1 MTRLKKMLLKK
12 YDKQK
17 TVNYMGG
24 VSFNMSPLETLKM
37 VASSS
42 MFMEPK
48 YYQKE
53 SADKYEGTIVLD
65 KLVEKYSL
73 FSIKDNVK
81 PSDLTRK
88 CISEALDFDFGKTIE
103 LALELRREY
112 LVRVVPQLIMV
123 MAAAHPSRA
132 RFDEEHPGEF
142 RRINLAVMQRADEP
156 AIQFACW
163 LYLHDF
169 DKKGIPSILK
179 RSWKDRVEKMS
190 AYEAAKYKNAE
201 TGLINLVRI
210 CHAKGDVV
218 ADLMKDGKVEVKED
232 EKTWENLRSAGKTF
246 AEIMEEI
253 RLPHM
258 ALLRNL
264 RNIMEESPSYDKV
277 KDVAEL
283 LKSGVKN
290 GKQFPFRY
298 YAALKALGS
307 DNENPIIND
316 ALEECIDIAT
326 EEMPKLKGK
335 TICLSDNSGS
345 AWGAF
350 TSEYGSNQI
359 AVIDNISSV
368 IAARQSDEGYVGKF
382 GDKLKIYP
390 VSKRNGVLSQAE
402 RISENGYSDVGGST
416 ENGIWLFFKNAI
428 KNNEWYDNIFVFSD
442 QQAGHGGLYG
452 EGDSYVINGEKYN
465 VAFTIYVDVMKLLQR
480 YRSKVNPK
488 VNFFT
493 VQTAGYNNAVVPEF
507 IYRGAVLCG
516 WTGKETL
523 FASKL
528 IEQWD
533 EIERRKEST
542 EFKNAEQSC
551 EEDGDDD
558 VQ

>member
-1 MTRLKKMLLKK
+1 MTRLKKMLPKK
-12 YDKQK
+12 YDDKK

-24 VSFNMSPLETLKM
+24 VSFKLSPLETLKM

-53 SADKYEGTIVLD
+53 GVSSGREKAVVVNS
-65 KLVEKYSL
+65 LVGKYSVMPTGDGG
-73 FSIKDNVK
+73 IT
-81 PSDLTRK
+81 PSGLTKR
-88 CISEALDFDFGKTIE
+88 CVAEALDFDFGKTLE
-103 LALELRREY
+103 LALELREGY

-132 RFDEEHPGEF
+132 KFDEEHPGEF
-142 RRINLAVMQRADEP
+142 RRINLAVMKRADEP
-156 AIQFACW
+156 AVQLACW

-169 DKKGIPSILK
+169 KKNGIPSVLK
-179 RSWKDRVEKMS
+179 RSWKDRVEKMT
-190 AYEAAKYKNAE
+190 AYEANKYKNAE

-218 ADLMKDGKVEVKED
+218 ADLMKDGTIDIED
-232 EKTWENLRSAGKTF
+232 NEKTWENLRSAGKTF
-246 AEIMEEI
+246 AEIMKEI

-264 RNIMEESPSYDKV
+264 RNILEENPSSGKV
-277 KDVAEL
+277 KEIAEL
-283 LKSGVKN
+283 LKAGVK
-290 GKQFPFRY
+290 GGRQFPFRY
-298 YAALKALGS
+298 DSARKALL
-307 DNENPIIND
+307 DRTEPQCKNPVIND

-382 GDKLKIYP
+382 GDKLEIYP

-402 RISENGYSDVGGST
+402 RISENNCQDVGGST

-428 KNNEWYDNIFVFSD
+428 EEKTWYDNIFVFSD

-452 EGDSYVINGEKYN
+452 EGSAAYHIGPESFGVPGNCRYI
-465 VAFTIYVDVMKLLQR
+465 DVMKLLER

-493 VQTAGYNNAVVPEF
+493 VQTAGYDNAVVPEF

-533 EIERRKEST
+533 KIEKQKQKED
-542 EFKNAEQSC
+542 EKNA
-551 EEDGDDD
+551 
-558 VQ
+558 